1 MLTRVLRFAIVI
13 VLPILAVGAPAPPDL
28 IAQVREAIARND
40 FNAGAQ
46 LIQNYRAAKGATPEM
61 IEALSWMARGELAAK
76 NLDAAEKYAN
86 ETYQLS
92 GQQLKKRALDQEP
105 FLPAALGAAIEV
117 QANVFAARGERTE
130 AVTYLHDELKKYYA
144 TSIRTRIQKN
154 LNSLTLEGKPAP
166 RLVGVT
172 LPQAKPVL
180 LFFWAHW
187 CGDCKGEAPIL
198 AQLKSEF
205 GPKGLEI
212 VAPTQK
218 YGYVEGGQS
227 AAPAVELKYIEEV
240 RQKFY
245 AAIITT
251 PAPVNEENFRNY
263 GASTTPTLVL
273 IDRAGIVRLYHPGTM
288 TYEELRA
295 AIERVM
301 KPAPRHVS

>member
-1 MLTRVLRFAIVI
+1 MPRFATLI
-13 VLPILAVGAPAPPDL
+13 VLPILAVSAAAPPDL
-28 IAQVREAIARND
+28 SNQVREAIGRND
-40 FNAGAQ
+40 FKAGAQ
-46 LIQNYRAAKGATPEM
+46 LIQNYRAAKGATPEV

-76 NLDAAEKYAN
+76 NPDAAEKYAN
-86 ETYQLS
+86 ETYQLTR
-92 GQQLKKRALDQEP
+92 QELKKRALDREP
-105 FLPAALGAAIEV
+105 VLPIALGAAIEV

-130 AVTYLHDELKKYYA
+130 AVTYLRDELKKYYA

-154 LNSLTLEGKPAP
+154 LNSLTLEGKTAP

-172 LPQAKPVL
+172 LPPGKPVL

-187 CGDCKGEAPIL
+187 CGDCKSEVPIL
-198 AQLKSEF
+198 ARLKSEF
-205 GPKGLEI
+205 EPKGLEI

-218 YGYVEGGQS
+218 YGYVAGGES
-227 AAPAVELKYIEEV
+227 AAPAVELRYIEEV

-273 IDRAGIVRLYHPGTM
+273 VDRAGIVRLYHPGTM
-288 TYEELRA
+288 TYEELHA